1 MTASLFSLQ
10 GQTALVTGGAKGIG
24 KGIVSVLRQA
34 GANVV
39 IADIDREQGQATAK
53 ELGAHY
59 QHTDVRVQQ
68 SCQDAVA
75 AVVERFGALDILCS
89 NTGIFP
95 QKKLADMTE
104 ADWDQTHGI
113 NLKGTFLMVQAAL
126 AAMQSRGYG
135 RIVITS
141 SITGPVTGFPGW
153 SHYGASKAGQL
164 GFMRS
169 VALEYARFGITINA
183 VMPGNVLSEGLIA
196 QGEEYL
202 NQMRAA
208 VPTHTLGTPQ
218 DIGYAACFLASREA
232 AYITGQTII
241 IDGGQILPE
250 SAEALL

>member
-1 MTASLFSLQ
+1 MHLFSLC
-10 GQTALVTGGAKGIG
+10 GQTALITGAAKGIG
-24 KGIVSVLRQA
+24 KGIAAVLQQA
-34 GANVV
+34 GATIT
-39 IADIDREQGQATAK
+39 IADIDREHGTATAA

-59 QHTDVRVQQ
+59 QDVDVRAQASGHAAVQ
-68 SCQDAVA
+68 AVA
-75 AVVERFGALDILCS
+75 EKFVQLDILCS

-95 QKKLADMTE
+95 QKTLAEMTE
-104 ADWDQTHGI
+104 ADWDETHGI
-113 NLKGTFLMVQAAL
+113 NLKGTFFMVQAAL
-126 AAMQSRGYG
+126 AVMQPRGYG

-183 VMPGNVLSEGLIA
+183 VMPGNILSEGLLA
-196 QGEEYL
+196 QGDTYL

-208 VPTHTLGTPQ
+208 IPTHTLGTPQ

-232 AYITGQTII
+232 AYITGQTLI